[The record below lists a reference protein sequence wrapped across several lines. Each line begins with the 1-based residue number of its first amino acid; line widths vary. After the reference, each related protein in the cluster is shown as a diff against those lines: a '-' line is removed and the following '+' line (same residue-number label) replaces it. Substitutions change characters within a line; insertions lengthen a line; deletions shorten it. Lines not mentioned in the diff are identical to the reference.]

1 MATISIGTNYGAL
14 LLGALCSSLLS
25 GVLFMQCF
33 IYGRMYRR
41 DPVGMKI
48 FIGLIWL
55 LDTLHNVSVW
65 AGLWSWF
72 VVDFGAPERI
82 DSIPKGIP
90 LSVSV
95 TGVLTLLVHG
105 FFAYRI
111 YNLLSKYRLLVTI
124 PIVVLALLRVGFA
137 LTTAHLMLKDR
148 SLAVFKDHHT
158 WIFSLGLGLSSGVDI
173 LITITMMAIL
183 HGSRSSSL
191 SLDTVIRSL
200 ILYTLENGAL
210 TTAAT
215 IVSMICWLVMDNL
228 IFLALHFI
236 IAKLYANS
244 VLAMLNCRRAL
255 RRQSGSEHT
264 DGGNDLALSPGGVV
278 IFNKTKMHHHH
289 PSHHKSHTAMEVNV
303 ERSVEFRV
311 EA

>member
-1 MATISIGTNYGAL
+1 MSR
-14 LLGALCSSLLS
+14 S
-25 GVLFMQCF
+25 GLVC
-33 IYGRMYRR
+33 GR
-41 DPVGMKI
+41 
-48 FIGLIWL
+48 
-55 LDTLHNVSVW
+55 
-65 AGLWSWF
+65 GLWSTLELQNELIAYQKEF
-72 VVDFGAPERI
+72 PYVF
-82 DSIPKGIP
+82 
-90 LSVSV
+90 SVSMHAV
-95 TGVLTLLVHG
+95 TPRLITLAAVCQRNGRPYPSRPWVSQRPSDSSQSQMLMKLLDS

-111 YNLLSKYRLLVTI
+111 YNFLSKYRLLVTI

-148 SLAVFKDHHT
+148 SLAVFKDHHE

-200 ILYTLENGAL
+200 ILYTLENSAL

-236 IAKLYANS
+236 IAKRTY
-244 VLAMLNCRRAL
+244 
-255 RRQSGSEHT
+255 
-264 DGGNDLALSPGGVV
+264 
-278 IFNKTKMHHHH
+278 I
-289 PSHHKSHTAMEVNV
+289 
-303 ERSVEFRV
+303 
-311 EA
+311 